1 MIVKYCIGIDI
12 LNFPIYVIHHILEEP
27 VYNLFANSKL
37 KQSKVDLRVKHY
49 HMQHK

>member
-1 MIVKYCIGIDI
+1 MQARYCIGVDE
-12 LNFPIYVIHHILEEP
+12 LNFPIYVIHYIPETP
-27 VYNLFANSKL
+27 VCNEYANSKL